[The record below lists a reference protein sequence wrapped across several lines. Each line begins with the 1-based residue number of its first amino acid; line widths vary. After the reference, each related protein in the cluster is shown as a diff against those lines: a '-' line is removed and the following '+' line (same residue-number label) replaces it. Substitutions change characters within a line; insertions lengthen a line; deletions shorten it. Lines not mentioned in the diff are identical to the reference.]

1 MAFIVLLL
9 FALFQGLVS
18 AAKFDARQAQSLVP
32 RDLSWSG
39 QLTTDV
45 QKLIVDQDEDFIVIF
60 KPSTV
65 LMQQDV
71 ILAKPEMELESNLF
85 DEVKTQMALPGLGL
99 VHRLD
104 RPVSG
109 LAVFSK
115 NPKAL
120 RWLSESFRLRNA
132 SKYYVCVVNGKVHET
147 AGTIDTCLV
156 VKEGQK
162 TLVLTNEK
170 RAQVDEKSYVRQGK
184 RILSAKLSYETLH
197 VIERPESGQQQTL
210 VKVKLETGRKHQ
222 IRAQMA
228 HIGHPIVGD
237 VKYGAPQR
245 FQLKDIALHAFRL
258 GFVHPTTKAPLTFSA
273 GVPSS
278 WASRF
283 GQDVVDIVDRLCEN
297 KAK

>member
-1 MAFIVLLL
+1 MPVVRV
-9 FALFQGLVS
+9 G
-18 AAKFDARQAQSLVP
+18 SLTGNEVTQLDKVP
-32 RDLSWSG
+32 G
-39 QLTTDV
+39 
-45 QKLIVDQDEDFIVIF
+45 E
-60 KPSTV
+60 
-65 LMQQDV
+65 
-71 ILAKPEMELESNLF
+71 LAKTANDQCNAPPLNAIRLYFS
-85 DEVKTQMALPGLGL
+85 
-99 VHRLD
+99 VHRFAGV
-104 RPVSG
+104 PS
-109 LAVFSK
+109 AQ
-115 NPKAL
+115 AL
-120 RWLSESFRLRNA
+120 GA
-132 SKYYVCVVNGKVHET
+132 
-147 AGTIDTCLV
+147 
-156 VKEGQK
+156 
-162 TLVLTNEK
+162 
-170 RAQVDEKSYVRQGK
+170 
-184 RILSAKLSYETLH
+184 
-197 VIERPESGQQQTL
+197 L

>member
-1 MAFIVLLL
+1 MSHL
-9 FALFQGLVS
+9 
-18 AAKFDARQAQSLVP
+18 LVP
-32 RDLSWSG
+32 RSLRNWRG
-39 QLTTDV
+39 LHDV
-45 QKLIVDQDEDFIVIF
+45 KALIIYGDNHLLVVY

-65 LMQQDV
+65 LTQGDSSSAQSLLGSLKQHV
-71 ILAKPEMELESNLF
+71 AEELNKPG
-85 DEVKTQMALPGLGL
+85 KAYIGL

-104 RPVSG
+104 RPASG
-109 LAVFSK
+109 LLVFARTSK
-115 NPKAL
+115 SAGRL
-120 RWLSESFRLRNA
+120 GVLFRERQDVL
-132 SKYYVCVVNGKVHET
+132 KEYICMVNGRLLEERGDLTH
-147 AGTIDTCLV
+147 TII
-156 VKEGQK
+156 ESPGSP
-162 TLVLTNEK
+162 TLVSMYKE
-170 RAQVDEKSYVRQGK
+170 VDEKSYVRQGK

-283 GQDVVDIVDRLCEN
+283 GQDVVDIVDRLCEI
-297 KAK
+297 KDDS

>member
-1 MAFIVLLL
+1 MA
-9 FALFQGLVS
+9 
-18 AAKFDARQAQSLVP
+18 
-32 RDLSWSG
+32 WSG

-45 QKLIVDQDEDFIVIF
+45 KNLIVHQDDDFTVFF
-60 KPSTV
+60 KPSTI
-65 LMQQDV
+65 LMQQDDTV
-71 ILAKPEMELESNLF
+71 ISPAKSLELESNLF

-115 NPKAL
+115 TPKAL
-120 RWLSESFRLRNA
+120 SWLSESFRLRSA
-132 SKYYVCVVNGKVHET
+132 SKYYVCVVNGKLHET
-147 AGTIDTCLV
+147 VGTIDTCLI

-162 TLVLTNEK
+162 TLVLPNEK

-184 RILSAKLSYETLH
+184 RILSAKLSYEALH

-258 GFVHPTTKAPLTFSA
+258 GFVHPTTKVPLTFSA

-283 GQDVVDIVDRLCEN
+283 GQDVVDIVDRLCESE
-297 KAK
+297 AK